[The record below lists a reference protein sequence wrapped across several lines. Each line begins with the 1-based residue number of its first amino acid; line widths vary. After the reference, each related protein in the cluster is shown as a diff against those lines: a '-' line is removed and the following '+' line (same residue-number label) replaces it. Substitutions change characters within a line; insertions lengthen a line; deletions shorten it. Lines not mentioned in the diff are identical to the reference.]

1 MWLAGRGYVL
11 VARDLRVGRNEVDLL
26 AWDGATLVLVE
37 VRARRRGAMVS
48 PLESVTAAK
57 RRRLRDAALRLAQD
71 HGTQDVR
78 IDVVA
83 VVDGAVSDHVV
94 GAIDFSEG

>member
-1 MWLAGRGYVL
+1 M
-11 VARDLRVGRNEVDLL
+11 ARDLRVGRNEVDLL

-37 VRARRRGAMVS
+37 VRARRGGAMVS